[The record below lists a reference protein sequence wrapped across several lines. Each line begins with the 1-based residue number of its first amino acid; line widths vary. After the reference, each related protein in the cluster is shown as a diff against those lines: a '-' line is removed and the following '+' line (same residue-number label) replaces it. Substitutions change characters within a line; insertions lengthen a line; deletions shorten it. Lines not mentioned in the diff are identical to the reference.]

1 MSIHTHTYTRN
12 THTHTYTHTH
22 SYTLTHTQIELC
34 TIFMDGGYGISSL
47 QVFFFAIRRKKNST
61 KEIWTE
67 GKYDLSSLQIFF
79 FDQHIQQN
87 CQCVYTRLVCILE
100 HAWQVRVH
108 TAPHCT
114 ILHHTAPHYIT
125 LHHPAT
131 YCNTHEHTATYCNT
145 LHWSWRF
152 YKSKKKKEIKIKISP
167 STDIYKI
174 RKSANKVVSIRAT
187 HCNAQQHAA
196 PH

>member
-1 MSIHTHTYTRN
+1 MASRLYR
-12 THTHTYTHTH
+12 
-22 SYTLTHTQIELC
+22 
-34 TIFMDGGYGISSL
+34 
-47 QVFFFAIRRKKNST
+47 FFFLQFEEQKTVQKRYGRRVST
-61 KEIWTE
+61 TSR
-67 GKYDLSSLQIFF
+67 LCRFF
-79 FDQHIQQN
+79 FSISTFN
-87 CQCVYTRLVCILE
+87 KICQCVYTRLVCILE